1 MELKHK
7 LEMKQSEVGMKEKSK
22 EKILNQLAEK
32 ENKISKLSSKLK
44 HCKSKDEAEEVLHK
58 ISL

>member
-1 MELKHK
+1 
-7 LEMKQSEVGMKEKSK
+7 MKQSEVGMKEKSK